1 MDTVNLSSLLLSEE
15 DRIRTELQ
23 ADSAIDQNRK
33 QSVER
38 LNNVMDGILLR
49 YNAANADD
57 RNRQALADC
66 QAAAVRDP
74 SSFRCRDLPSACGD
88 LCACLCACD
97 PGVL

>member
-15 DRIRTELQ
+15 SRIRTELQ

-66 QAAAVRDP
+66 QAAAVRDM
-74 SSFRCRDLPSACGD
+74 LGLLLAGTAASA
-88 LCACLCACD
+88 AFV
-97 PGVL
+97 PVP